1 MEQSKKELQFL
12 SDALLKSI
20 REHGIKEISIV
31 QYKTVLKKIVCFAE
45 DHGFSSYYP
54 ELKDDFDA
62 FIDSNVKKKMVCF
75 EYARFQHRVIRMLA
89 SLAETGETDF
99 SATQR
104 NHRMYKVSPD
114 SQAVIE
120 KALDYH
126 MLEGETRTEMSTVMR
141 HFYCYAEEKA
151 HSANTIITDDL
162 LMNFFTEELPNTN
175 NGSMGRSLRAIK
187 YLSVYLKS
195 KGYSDLK
202 LDFTQLNARNAHV
215 RVIPPY
221 SQSDINHAVAGI
233 DTSTTEGLR
242 NYAIMLLAF
251 DTGLRSV
258 DIRKLRLGDID
269 WKKGLV
275 SIRQSKT
282 DKPLTL
288 PLSGKVMNAIAD
300 YVLKARPECSHD
312 EVFLAVKG
320 PVKPLDKR
328 HYALTNISDRYF
340 TEASVEKIPGRG
352 FHSLR
357 RSFATELSE
366 AGVPL
371 ETISQLLGH
380 KSIDEDKPYLSY
392 NREQVAFCAIGFDEI
407 PLTTGIYSGGD
418 RNEIK

>member
-1 MEQSKKELQFL
+1 MERVKWELQSL
-12 SDALLKSI
+12 SDALLKTI
-20 REHGIKEISIV
+20 REHGIKAVSIE
-31 QYKTVLKKIVCFAE
+31 QYKTVLKKIVCFANE
-45 DHGFSSYYP
+45 HGFNSYYP
-54 ELKDDFDA
+54 KLKDDFDA
-62 FIDSNVKKKMVCF
+62 FIDSNVEKKIVCF

-104 NHRMYKVSPD
+104 NHRMYKVSPN
-114 SQAVIE
+114 SQAVID

-126 MLEGETRTEMSTVMR
+126 MLEGESRTEMSTVMR
-141 HFYCYAEEKA
+141 HFFNYAGEKT
-151 HSANTIITDDL
+151 HSANVTVTDDL
-162 LMNFFTEELPNTN
+162 LMSFFTEELPNTN
-175 NGSMGRSLRAIK
+175 SGSMGRSLRAIK

-195 KGYSDLK
+195 KGNTDLRF
-202 LDFTQLNARNAHV
+202 DFTQLNARNSHV

-221 SQSDINHAVAGI
+221 SQDDINNAVEGI
-233 DTSTTEGLR
+233 DTSTPEGLR

-258 DIRKLRLGDID
+258 DIRKLCLGDIN
-269 WKKGLV
+269 WKKGVVL
-275 SIRQSKT
+275 IRQSKT
-282 DKPLTL
+282 DEPLTL

-300 YVLKARPECSHD
+300 YILKARPECTYD
-312 EVFLAVKG
+312 EVFLTVKG

-328 HYALTNISDRYF
+328 HYAFTTISDRYF
-340 TEASVEKIPGRG
+340 IEASVEKIPGRG

-380 KSIDEDKPYLSY
+380 RSINEDKPYLSY
-392 NREQVAFCAIGFDEI
+392 NREQVAFCAMGFDEI

-418 RNEIK
+418 QNEIK

>member
-1 MEQSKKELQFL
+1 MERVNWELESL
-12 SDALLKSI
+12 SDALLKAI
-20 REHGIKEISIV
+20 REHGIKEISIG
-31 QYKTVLKKIVCFAE
+31 QYITVLKKIVCFAE
-45 DHGFSSYYP
+45 EHGFTSYYP

-62 FIDSNVKKKMVCF
+62 FIDSNVEKKIVCF

-104 NHRMYKVSPD
+104 NPRIYKVSPD
-114 SQAVIE
+114 SQAIIE

-126 MLEGETRTEMSTVMR
+126 MLEGEERTEMSTVMR
-141 HFYCYAEEKA
+141 HFYCYAEEKV
-151 HSANTIITDDL
+151 HSANATVTDDL
-162 LMNFFTEELPNTN
+162 LMSFFTEELPNTN
-175 NGSMGRSLRAIK
+175 SGSMGRSLRAIK

-195 KGYSDLK
+195 KGSTDLR
-202 LDFTQLNARNAHV
+202 LDFTQLNARGSHV

-221 SQSDINHAVAGI
+221 SQRDINHAVARI
-233 DTSTTEGLR
+233 DKSTPAGLR

-258 DIRKLRLGDID
+258 DIRKLCLGDID
-269 WKKGLV
+269 WKKRSVL
-275 SIRQSKT
+275 IRQSKT
-282 DKPLTL
+282 NEPLTL
-288 PLSGKVMNAIAD
+288 PLNGKVMNAIAD
-300 YVLKARPECSHD
+300 YILNFRPECSYD
-312 EVFLAVKG
+312 EVFMTVKG
-320 PVKPLDKR
+320 PIKPLDKR
-328 HYALTNISDRYF
+328 HYGFTNISDRYF

-380 KSIDEDKPYLSY
+380 KSINEDKPYLSY
-392 NREQVAFCAIGFDEI
+392 NRKQVAFCAMGFDEI

-418 RNEIK
+418 QNESK

>member
-1 MEQSKKELQFL
+1 MEQAKKELQFL
-12 SDALLKSI
+12 SDALLKTI
-20 REHGIKEISIV
+20 REHGIKEISIEH
-31 QYKTVLKKIVCFAE
+31 YKTVLKKIVCFA
-45 DHGFSSYYP
+45 DAHGFSSYYP

-75 EYARFQHRVIRMLA
+75 EYARFQHRVIRLLA

-99 SATQR
+99 SAIQR

-114 SQAVIE
+114 SQKVIE
-120 KALDYH
+120 DALDYH

-151 HSANTIITDDL
+151 HSADTIITDDL

-195 KGYSDLK
+195 KGNADLK
-202 LDFTQLNARNAHV
+202 LDFMQLNARNAHV

-233 DTSTTEGLR
+233 DTSTPEGLR

-275 SIRQSKT
+275 LIRQSKT
-282 DKPLTL
+282 NEPLTL

-312 EVFLAVKG
+312 EIFLTVKG

-340 TEASVEKIPGRG
+340 TEAGVEKIAGRG

-392 NREQVAFCAIGFDEI
+392 KREQVAFCAIGFDEI

-418 RNEIK
+418 QDEIK

>member
-1 MEQSKKELQFL
+1 MEQAKKELQFL
-12 SDALLKSI
+12 SDALLKTI
-20 REHGIKEISIV
+20 REHGIKEISIEH
-31 QYKTVLKKIVCFAE
+31 YKTVLKKIVCFA
-45 DHGFSSYYP
+45 DAHGFSSYYP

-75 EYARFQHRVIRMLA
+75 EYARFQHRVIRLLA

-114 SQAVIE
+114 SQKVIE
-120 KALDYH
+120 DALDYH

-195 KGYSDLK
+195 KGNADLK
-202 LDFTQLNARNAHV
+202 LDFMQLNARNAHV

-233 DTSTTEGLR
+233 DTSTPEGLR

-275 SIRQSKT
+275 LIRQSKT
-282 DKPLTL
+282 NEPLTL

-312 EVFLAVKG
+312 EIFLTVKG

-340 TEASVEKIPGRG
+340 TEAGVEKIPGRG

-418 RNEIK
+418 QDEIK

>member
-1 MEQSKKELQFL
+1 MEQAKKELQFL
-12 SDALLKSI
+12 SDALLKTI
-20 REHGIKEISIV
+20 REHGIKEISIEH
-31 QYKTVLKKIVCFAE
+31 YKTVLKKIVCFA
-45 DHGFSSYYP
+45 DAHGFSSYYP

-75 EYARFQHRVIRMLA
+75 EYARFQHRVIRLLA

-104 NHRMYKVSPD
+104 NHRMYNVSPD
-114 SQAVIE
+114 SQKVIE
-120 KALDYH
+120 DALDYH

-195 KGYSDLK
+195 KGNADLK
-202 LDFTQLNARNAHV
+202 LDFMQLNARNAHV

-233 DTSTTEGLR
+233 DTSTPKGLR

-275 SIRQSKT
+275 LIRQSKT
-282 DKPLTL
+282 NEPLTL

-312 EVFLAVKG
+312 EIFLTVKG

-340 TEASVEKIPGRG
+340 TEAGVEKIPGRG

-357 RSFATELSE
+357 RTFATELSE
-366 AGVPL
+366 AEVPL

-392 NREQVAFCAIGFDEI
+392 NREQVAFCAMGFDEI

-418 RNEIK
+418 QDEIK

>member
-1 MEQSKKELQFL
+1 MEQAKKELQFL
-12 SDALLKSI
+12 SDALLKTI
-20 REHGIKEISIV
+20 REHGIKEISIEH
-31 QYKTVLKKIVCFAE
+31 YKTVLKKIVCFA
-45 DHGFSSYYP
+45 DAHGFSSYYP

-75 EYARFQHRVIRMLA
+75 EYARFQHRVIRLLA

-114 SQAVIE
+114 SQKVIE
-120 KALDYH
+120 DALDYH

-195 KGYSDLK
+195 KGNADLK
-202 LDFTQLNARNAHV
+202 LDFMQLNARNAHV

-233 DTSTTEGLR
+233 DTSTPEGLR

-275 SIRQSKT
+275 LIRQSKT
-282 DKPLTL
+282 NEPLTL

-312 EVFLAVKG
+312 EIFLTVKG

-340 TEASVEKIPGRG
+340 TEAGVEKIPGRG

-407 PLTTGIYSGGD
+407 PLTTGIYSGGEQD
-418 RNEIK
+418 EIK

>member
-1 MEQSKKELQFL
+1 MEQAKKELQFL
-12 SDALLKSI
+12 SDALLKTI
-20 REHGIKEISIV
+20 REHGIKEISIEH
-31 QYKTVLKKIVCFAE
+31 YKTVLKKIVCFA
-45 DHGFSSYYP
+45 DAHGFSSYYP

-75 EYARFQHRVIRMLA
+75 EYARFQHRVIRLLA

-104 NHRMYKVSPD
+104 NHRMYNVSPD
-114 SQAVIE
+114 SQKVIE
-120 KALDYH
+120 DALDYH

-195 KGYSDLK
+195 KGNADLK
-202 LDFTQLNARNAHV
+202 LDFMQLNARNAHV

-233 DTSTTEGLR
+233 DTSTPEGLR

-275 SIRQSKT
+275 LIRQSKT
-282 DKPLTL
+282 NEPLTL

-312 EVFLAVKG
+312 EIFLTVKG

-340 TEASVEKIPGRG
+340 TEAGVEKIPGRG

-418 RNEIK
+418 QDEIK